1 MFKSERGF
9 KFLYKILVSIIL
21 VLYFIEK
28 NVRDIY
34 NLFIKKLLFVVFKN
48 VNLYLEE

>member
-1 MFKSERGF
+1 MFKSERRF
-9 KFLYKILVSIIL
+9 KDLYKILVSIIL

-34 NLFIKKLLFVVFKN
+34 NLFIKKNYYLLFLKM
-48 VNLYLEE
+48 LIYI